1 MYRVSG
7 FVAVAPETRSRS
19 GQAATGRLGRLTT
32 LKSDTR
38 LHRDSMKVV
47 VSIGG
52 SVLVPEPGSDRVAA
66 HAGVVEDLVEDG
78 CRVGAVVGGGGVA
91 REYIGAARDLGANEI
106 ELDQLGIDVTRL
118 NARLL
123 IAALSEGTVTAPARD
138 YEQAGEALR
147 QGSVCVMG
155 GVAPAQTTDAV
166 GAALAEYVDAD
177 LLVYATSVPGVY
189 DDDPNENPDATRFDE
204 LSAAELVDVIA
215 DLEMAAG
222 SSAPVDLLAAK
233 IIQRSGMRTIVLDG
247 TDPERIARAVRYG
260 EHDGTDVIPEGVGE
274 EPTYWADDER

>member
-1 MYRVSG
+1 
-7 FVAVAPETRSRS
+7 
-19 GQAATGRLGRLTT
+19 
-32 LKSDTR
+32 
-38 LHRDSMKVV
+38 MKVV

-66 HAGVVEDLVEDG
+66 HAAVVEDLVEDG

-91 REYIGAARDLGANEI
+91 REYIGAARELGANEI

-123 IAALSEGTVTAPARD
+123 IAALGEGTVTAPAHD
-138 YEQAGEALR
+138 YDQAGNALR
-147 QGSVCVMG
+147 QGDVCVMG

-189 DDDPNENPDATRFDE
+189 DDDPNENPDAVKFDD
-204 LSAAELVDVIA
+204 LTARELVDVIA
-215 DLEMAAG
+215 DLEMNAG

-260 EHDGTDVIPEGVGE
+260 EHEGTDVVPEGVGE